1 MAEPNAPDRVIL
13 TAPLTGILVPIE
25 AVPDPVFAKKMV
37 GEGISMDPLSNLL
50 VAPVDGEVIDIQ
62 PSRHAI
68 TIRSREGLEVLLHIG
83 LDTVQMD
90 NEEIGRASCRERV

>member
-37 GEGISMDPLSNLL
+37 EKGISMDPLSNLSPL
-50 VAPVDGEVIDIQ
+50 RVHQAAMEAAARTVRVRL
-62 PSRHAI
+62 PSGLPGRFPKASTRRI
-68 TIRSREGLEVLLHIG
+68 TSVSLS
-83 LDTVQMD
+83 
-90 NEEIGRASCRERV
+90 A